1 MDARSRRSQEKLR
14 GAVLTL
20 AALTPITEVTVSA
33 VCREAGVTRDT
44 FYRHAE
50 SPVRLL
56 ADALAAEIDETI
68 HALPDADA
76 IGDGERA
83 LIAHVLHHGA
93 VYRGAM
99 NPSLAAPVRSTLES
113 SIRSGLE
120 LWTRLHPGILP
131 AVFVDDDS
139 ALRLAIAYAASGT
152 VGAIE
157 EWLRQDDDDVD
168 RAVELILAASPQWW
182 LAHPA
187 THERREE

>member
-14 GAVLTL
+14 GAVLAL
-20 AALTPITEVTVSA
+20 AALAPITEVTVSA

-50 SPVRLL
+50 SPVHLL
-56 ADALAAEIDETI
+56 ADALAAEIADTMRV
-68 HALPDADA
+68 LPEADA

-83 LIAHVLHHGA
+83 LLAHVLRRGA

-99 NPSLAAPVRSTLES
+99 NPSLAAPVRSTLEG
-113 SIRSGLE
+113 SIRAGLE

-131 AVFVDDDS
+131 AVFAADEP

-157 EWLRQDDDDVD
+157 AWLRQDDDDVD

-182 LAHPA
+182 LANPA
-187 THERREE
+187 AHERRER